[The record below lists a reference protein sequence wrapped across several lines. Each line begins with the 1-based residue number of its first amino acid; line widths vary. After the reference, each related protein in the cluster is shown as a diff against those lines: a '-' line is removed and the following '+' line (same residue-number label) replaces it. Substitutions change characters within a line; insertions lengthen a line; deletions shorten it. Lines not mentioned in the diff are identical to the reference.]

1 MWCKGFSPGG
11 FTSIFGP
18 KTEEEVKK
26 FQESAGLSGSEVN
39 SIVDKKIFKSLLNID
54 ASVL

>member
-1 MWCKGFSPGG
+1 MGPGG
-11 FTSIFGP
+11 FIGTFGP
-18 KTEEEVKK
+18 KTEEGVKK

-39 SIVDKKIFKSLLNID
+39 SIVDKKIFKSLLNMD